1 MDFCDYFWK
10 QKDRNAPRLWGKS
23 KKLLNY
29 KSLKS
34 MKQNSPQPN
43 HQENAKSAVLFKVE
57 RIEFFKLGRLKF
69 LKMIYTEKDMFLY
82 F

>member
-1 MDFCDYFWK
+1 MLTLATFQVFKNHLWLQLDIKDFCDYFWK
-10 QKDRNAPRLWGKS
+10 QKDRNGLRLQGKS

-43 HQENAKSAVLFKVE
+43 QENAKSAVLFKVE
-57 RIEFFKLGRLKF
+57 RIDFF
-69 LKMIYTEKDMFLY
+69 
-82 F
+82 